1 MLQCKGVSLQ
11 IWWKIET
18 VNNPPMPPPKPPLG
32 GLGWGHGWV
41 VNCLNFPKDDLGGLT
56 NPSNPHTQAPLK
68 GAWVWGFEGFVK
80 PPKSS

>member
-41 VNCLNFPKDDLGGLT
+41 VNCLNFPKDKLAALT
-56 NPSNPHTQAPLK
+56 PTHAPTQAPLK
-68 GAWVWGFEGFVK
+68 GAWVGAWVGVK
-80 PPKSS
+80 AANLS